1 MLSAKEDHRMLD
13 ILKKADKGIMWLQTA
28 FCVIMMFAL
37 MWLVFAMVFWRYVL
51 NNSIVWA
58 EEVLRYMMMWVVL
71 VGAGLATREDQ
82 HVSIDVLQ
90 TILAKWPKARAIHYL
105 ITRLIVAAFLI
116 YLIGPSMDLIHRTA
130 NSTAT
135 SLVWLPKSVIY
146 ASFVAGIFSILLSL
160 CSQVPRKVYDI
171 IHGIEDDESLL
182 EMQALAEKTELE
194 LKKAAEAE
202 LAGEAEE
209 IPPLAASPVPAEP
222 IEEITETISEDEAG
236 GEKQ

>member
-1 MLSAKEDHRMLD
+1 MLD
-13 ILKKADKGIMWLQTA
+13 ILKKVDKGIMWIQTA

-71 VGAGLATREDQ
+71 VGAGLTTREDQ
-82 HVSIDVLQ
+82 HVSIDVVQ
-90 TILAKWPKARAIHYL
+90 TILSRWPKARAIHYL

-116 YLIGPSMDLIHRTA
+116 YLLGPAMDLIHRTA

-146 ASFVAGIFSILLSL
+146 ASFVAGIISIVLSL
-160 CSQVPRKVYDI
+160 CSQVPRKIYDI
-171 IHGIEDDESLL
+171 LHGIEDDETVL
-182 EMQALAEKTELE
+182 EMQALADKADME
-194 LKKAAEAE
+194 LKKAAAAE
-202 LAGEAEE
+202 SLPEGE
-209 IPPLAASPVPAEP
+209 IPPLSDAPPGETEETAAGE
-222 IEEITETISEDEAG
+222 ILEEEKTG
-236 GEKQ
+236 GENT

>member
-1 MLSAKEDHRMLD
+1 MLD
-13 ILKKADKGIMWLQTA
+13 ILKKVDKGINWLQTA

-82 HVSIDVLQ
+82 HVSIDVVQ
-90 TILAKWPKARAIHYL
+90 TILGRWPKARAVHYL

-116 YLIGPSMDLIHRTA
+116 YLMGPALDLIHRTA

-146 ASFVAGIFSILLSL
+146 ASFVAGIISIVLSL
-160 CSQVPRKVYDI
+160 CSQVPRKIYDI
-171 IHGIEDDESLL
+171 LHGIEDDEAVL
-182 EMQALAEKTELE
+182 EMQALADKTDME
-194 LKKAAEAE
+194 LKAAAAAESLPDAAE
-202 LAGEAEE
+202 DLPATAEE
-209 IPPLAASPVPAEP
+209 AAEQILEDAEQ
-222 IEEITETISEDEAG
+222 TGGDE
-236 GEKQ
+236 Q

>member
-1 MLSAKEDHRMLD
+1 MLD

-82 HVSIDVLQ
+82 HVSIDVMQ
-90 TILAKWPKARAIHYL
+90 TILSRWPKAQAIHYL

-160 CSQVPRKVYDI
+160 CSQVPQKVI
-171 IHGIEDDESLL
+171 HILHGIEDDETVL
-182 EMQALAEKTELE
+182 EMQALAEQTELE
-194 LKKAAEAE
+194 MKEAAAEGTLPEAAQEE
-202 LAGEAEE
+202 L
-209 IPPLAASPVPAEP
+209 PPLAEAPPDEAAAADI
-222 IEEITETISEDEAG
+222 IEETAG
-236 GEKQ
+236 GEEQ

>member
-1 MLSAKEDHRMLD
+1 MLD
-13 ILKKADKGIMWLQTA
+13 VLKKLDKGVNWVQTA

-82 HVSIDVLQ
+82 HVSIDIVQ
-90 TILAKWPKARAIHYL
+90 TILGKWPKARAVHYL
-105 ITRLIVAAFLI
+105 ITRLIVAGFLI
-116 YLIGPSMDLIHRTA
+116 YLMGPALDLIRRTA

-146 ASFVAGIFSILLSL
+146 ASFVAGIISIVLSL
-160 CSQVPRKVYDI
+160 CGQVPRKIYAI
-171 IHGIEDDESLL
+171 LNGIEDDEAVL
-182 EMQALAEKTELE
+182 EMQALADKTELE
-194 LKKAAEAE
+194 MKTAAAAEALPE
-202 LAGEAEE
+202 GAEAL
-209 IPPLAASPVPAEP
+209 PGKAKPAAEQ
-222 IEEITETISEDEAG
+222 ISENAEQAG
-236 GEKQ
+236 GEQQ